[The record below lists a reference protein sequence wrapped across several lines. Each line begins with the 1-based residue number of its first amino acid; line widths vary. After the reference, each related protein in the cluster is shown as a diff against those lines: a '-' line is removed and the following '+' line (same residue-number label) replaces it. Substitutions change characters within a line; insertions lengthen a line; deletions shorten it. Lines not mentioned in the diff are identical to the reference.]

1 MRAYRLRPMD
11 YMKVAHLI
19 AKFLADS
26 GIRRVYTV
34 SGGGDLHMIDAICRR
49 DDIRIICPQNE
60 QGASFAADAEA
71 RIVGLGCAMATSGPG
86 ATNMV
91 TGIATSYYD
100 SVPVLYITGNQT
112 RARLGTGLG
121 VRQFGFQ
128 SMPFVEL
135 CKTITKYS
143 VIVMDER
150 DILYELEKALWY
162 AKVGRPGPVVVDV
175 PDDIQRADVDP
186 EKLRH
191 FVPVKQPAWPI
202 SPRVFDG
209 FKRPVIALGWGVH
222 LAGARQLALDTIT
235 RLGVPCV
242 TTWGAADIMAGHPLY
257 VGTWGTHGVRAAN
270 FAVQNADLVIAIG
283 TRLDTKATG
292 SPASSF
298 APKAELVMVDVDVT
312 ELAKMAAIGRPCTTV
327 QCNAVPYMGNLRIN
341 GDFTGWRAKID
352 GWKQAF
358 PAILPSYGPESPYR
372 IMQELGRY
380 LTADDVVVSDTGCP
394 LAWAMQTLPFKGRFI
409 HAFNQTP
416 MGYGLPAAM
425 GAAGAHPGRVVLL
438 TGDGGLSENITEF
451 ATIRKHNMN
460 IKTILFNNRGH
471 AMCRQTQKQWLGGVY
486 HGTSAKDVAT
496 PNFRPIAAAYGI
508 DLWANFRGLF
518 LRPGPGFMEI
528 EVDEEQG
535 VSPQVRFGKSIEDA
549 DPALPPEEL
558 ARIMA

>member
-1 MRAYRLRPMD
+1 
-11 YMKVAHLI
+11 MKVAHLI
-19 AKFLADS
+19 AKFLAEN

-143 VIVMDER
+143 VIVMDEK
-150 DILYELEKALWY
+150 DILYELEKALWL
-162 AKVGRPGPVVVDV
+162 ARKGRPGPVVIDV

-186 EKLRH
+186 DGLRCFEPPTQKH
-191 FVPVKQPAWPI
+191 VPLKFHDLA
-202 SPRVFDG
+202 D
-209 FKRPVIALGWGVH
+209 FKRPLIAFGWGVH
-222 LAGARQLALDTIT
+222 LAGGRQAARDMIT
-235 RLGVPCV
+235 RFRVPCV

-298 APKAELVMVDVDVT
+298 APKAELVMVDVDEA
-312 ELAKMAAIGRPCTTV
+312 ELGKMAKIGRPCVTV
-327 QCNAVPYMGNLRIN
+327 HSDALYYMSDLQIRGEF
-341 GDFTGWRAKID
+341 GDWLAKIE
-352 GWKQAF
+352 GWKQAY

-372 IMQELGRY
+372 IMEELGRY
-380 LTADDVVVSDTGCP
+380 LTPDDMVVSDTGCP

-496 PNFRPIAAAYGI
+496 PHFSAVAGAYGI
-508 DLWANFRGLF
+508 GVWDSFDGIFAN
-518 LRPGPGFMEI
+518 PGPAFMEI
-528 EVDEEQG
+528 LVDEEQG

>member
-1 MRAYRLRPMD
+1 
-11 YMKVAHLI
+11 MKVAHLI
-19 AKFLADS
+19 AEFLADS

-71 RIVGLGCAMATSGPG
+71 RIVGVGCAMATSGPG

-143 VIVMDER
+143 VIVMDEKL
-150 DILYELEKALWY
+150 ILYELEKALWM
-162 AKVGRPGPVVVDV
+162 AKEGRPGPVVVDV

-186 EKLRH
+186 ATLQRFLAASMPWSGIQRRLFET
-191 FVPVKQPAWPI
+191 
-202 SPRVFDG
+202 
-209 FKRPVIALGWGVH
+209 KRPVIALGWGVH
-222 LAGARQLALDTIT
+222 LSGARQLAREMIT
-235 RLGVPCV
+235 RLGIPCV

-298 APKAELVMVDVDVT
+298 APKAELVMVDVDEN
-312 ELAKMAAIGRPCTTV
+312 ELAKMAKIGRPCLTV
-327 QCNAVPYMGNLRIN
+327 RSDAGEYMSTLQIGGN
-341 GDFTGWRAKID
+341 FTDWIAKIE
-352 GWKQAF
+352 GWKRDY

-372 IMQELGRY
+372 IMEELGRY
-380 LTADDVVVSDTGCP
+380 LTADDIVVSDTGCP

-451 ATIRKHNMN
+451 ATVRKHNMN

-471 AMCRQTQKQWLGGVY
+471 AMCRQTQKQWLGSVY
-486 HGTSAKDVAT
+486 HGTSEKDVAT
-496 PNFRPIAAAYGI
+496 PNFRAVASAYGI
-508 DLWANFRGLF
+508 GLRGSFEQLF
-518 LRPGPGFMEI
+518 SDSGPSFMEI
-528 EVDEEQG
+528 RVDEEQG

-549 DPALPPEEL
+549 DPALPEEEL